1 MKKKIAILGSTGSIG
16 KSTID
21 ILKKNKNEFDLV
33 LLTTNRNYK
42 ELYTQAKI
50 FNVKNLII
58 TNNKSFNLFRKKF
71 KNKRFKVFNNFS
83 CLNRIFKKKIDYSMS
98 AISGLDGLEP
108 TLKIIKFS
116 KKIAVANKE
125 AIMMNK
131 VSMH

>member
-71 KNKRFKVFNNFS
+71 KNKR
-83 CLNRIFKKKIDYSMS
+83 L
-98 AISGLDGLEP
+98 
-108 TLKIIKFS
+108 
-116 KKIAVANKE
+116 
-125 AIMMNK
+125 
-131 VSMH
+131 